1 MSYNFK
7 CKLLARSLQH
17 EPPYHRRR
25 QECVPRFHIGTMYMI
40 IHNSFIAFFFRIK
53 HLMGPGHRQVR
64 EMWPKQTLVWLMG
77 WLQYMRLFQKKLAR
91 QWQLADYLL
100 LGMLQEN
107 FLDASALVIC
117 GLSNAESVEAIV
129 CREGLALT
137 SDLVVQH
144 FKRFGQC

>member
-77 WLQYMRLFQKKLAR
+77 WLQYMRLFQKKNSKAVATSRLPIAR
-91 QWQLADYLL
+91 DVAGKFFGRVRIGDLWTLK
-100 LGMLQEN
+100 
-107 FLDASALVIC
+107 
-117 GLSNAESVEAIV
+117 
-129 CREGLALT
+129 CRECRGYC
-137 SDLVVQH
+137 V
-144 FKRFGQC
+144 

>member
-1 MSYNFK
+1 
-7 CKLLARSLQH
+7 
-17 EPPYHRRR
+17 
-25 QECVPRFHIGTMYMI
+25 
-40 IHNSFIAFFFRIK
+40 
-53 HLMGPGHRQVR
+53 
-64 EMWPKQTLVWLMG
+64 MWPKQTLVWLMG